1 MILERAAKMM
11 YDAVF
16 ASRRWPLA
24 VSWQD
29 LPGTNRECYEVAAG
43 GLLTALGFVDSKG
56 EVFVPEDGWREK
68 VVAILK
74 ELVSIHSWDMYR
86 SESAR
91 IANVQLDAQDVLRLL
106 KGETDG

>member
-1 MILERAAKMM
+1 M
-11 YDAVF
+11 
-16 ASRRWPLA
+16 
-24 VSWQD
+24 
-29 LPGTNRECYEVAAG
+29 
-43 GLLTALGFVDSKG
+43 
-56 EVFVPEDGWREK
+56 PEDGWREK